1 MARIVFF
8 ITFLSLFCG
17 IGGFSAAKAAD
28 SAYDVKGVQVD
39 VLDAS
44 AVKARNK
51 AFVEAQKKAFQ
62 VLATR
67 YMTAEEVKTLTLPSE
82 AVLSGLIQD
91 FEITS
96 EQLST
101 KRYRGVY
108 NFRFKAAGVNRYFG
122 HGPSYFEAAPAEAVT
137 KTLVIPYYQEGKNP
151 VIFRKDQNL
160 LWGSLLP
167 DLPKDGSVIL
177 PEGNIQD
184 RNDVGNKDPYG
195 LSVSAIR
202 RIKERYKVARVVA
215 VVARVPTKGAHPVAI
230 DVLEAGGSGMR
241 TVASFMAEPQ
251 QVGTMTFDVIH
262 TPAGVPSASP
272 QDLAATSSDEAPA
285 ETPEETSAE
294 MPAASVETPKKPP
307 VAEAPSMSVS
317 GAVSGAGTAGTAKV
331 TVFFTNI
338 GEWMTVQKMLRQ
350 ASGVIS
356 MRITSLKTN
365 QADTLLSY
373 SDWSRVSGSLR
384 SSGYQL
390 VPQSGDAYI
399 LKH

>member
-17 IGGFSAAKAAD
+17 IGGILPAKAAD

-67 YMTAEEVKTLTLPSE
+67 YMTAEEAKTLTLPSE
-82 AVLSGLIQD
+82 AALSGLIQD

-122 HGPSYFEAAPAEAVT
+122 HGPSYFEVAPAEAVAR
-137 KTLVIPYYQEGKNP
+137 TLVIPYYQEGQNP
-151 VIFRKDQNL
+151 TIFRKDQNL

-167 DLPKDGSVIL
+167 DLPKDGSMSL

-195 LSVSAIR
+195 LSFSAIR
-202 RIKERYKVARVVA
+202 RIKERYEVARVVA
-215 VVARVPTKGAHPVAI
+215 VVARVPTKGAHPVAVDI
-230 DVLEAGGSGMR
+230 LEAGGSGMR
-241 TVASFMAEPQ
+241 KVASFMAEPQ
-251 QVGTMTFDVIH
+251 QVGAMTFDAIH
-262 TPAGVPSASP
+262 NPAGVALSSTPQQ
-272 QDLAATSSDEAPA
+272 QDLAASAPEEDSAEDLPA
-285 ETPEETSAE
+285 ETP
-294 MPAASVETPKKPP
+294 PAAVETPKKPLVTGGASSGKASLG
-307 VAEAPSMSVS
+307 VAGS
-317 GAVSGAGTAGTAKV
+317 AGTAKV

-338 GEWMTVQKMLRQ
+338 GEWMNVQKLLRQ
-350 ASGVIS
+350 ASGVTS
-356 MRITSLKTN
+356 VRITSLKTN
-365 QADTLLSY
+365 QADTVVSY
-373 SDWSRVSGSLR
+373 SDWSRVSGALR

-390 VPQSGDAYI
+390 VPQSADTYI

>member
-8 ITFLSLFCG
+8 ITCLSLFCG
-17 IGGFSAAKAAD
+17 IGGFPAAKAAD

-67 YMTAEEVKTLTLPSE
+67 YMTAEEVKTLTLPSD
-82 AVLSGLIQD
+82 AALSGLIQD

-101 KRYRGVY
+101 KRYRGIY

-167 DLPKDGSVIL
+167 DLPKDGHVIL

-202 RIKERYKVARVVA
+202 RIKERYEVARVVA

-230 DVLEAGGSGMR
+230 DVLEAGGGGMR

-251 QVGTMTFDVIH
+251 QVGPMTFQAMD
-262 TPAGVPSASP
+262 TPAAVASEPVSAA
-272 QDLAATSSDEAPA
+272 LADDAIISSDE
-285 ETPEETSAE
+285 TPPPVA
-294 MPAASVETPKKPP
+294 TPKKPP
-307 VAEAPSMSVS
+307 VADVPTIPVARAVS
-317 GAVSGAGTAGTAKV
+317 GSVVGAGTAGTAKV

-350 ASGVIS
+350 ASGVTS
-356 MRITSLKTN
+356 LRITSLKTN